1 MKKKIKKNLVLLFL
15 ISCSFFV
22 VNAIASKII
31 KNQKSNNNKP
41 NIVYILAD
49 DLGYG
54 DITSYGGKKIKTPHL
69 DELRKKGMQF
79 TQHYSGSAV
88 CAPTRAM
95 LMTGKH
101 SGHSSIRDN
110 LELKDKRK
118 KKMKI
123 YGGQHPLPAGIT
135 TIPNMLKKVGYKT
148 ACIGKWGLGSSCSS
162 GSPIKQGFDFFYG
175 YNCQR
180 NAHNYYPEYL
190 DKNEGIVKL
199 KGNHRGKTGKNYAP
213 ELMMKEIINFVK
225 ENKNNPFFLY
235 YATPLPHL
243 PLQVP
248 KKYLEEYNFKETP
261 FKGDHYLGHPK
272 PRAAYAAMVTYM
284 DRNIGK
290 LIQTLKEEKIYDN
303 TLIIFT
309 SDNGGT
315 FNLGGFDPVFFESNK
330 PFRGAKT
337 SLLEGGIRVPMIAV
351 WKDKIKANS
360 TSDHLSAQWDVMA
373 TLADLTGAKLNEKHD
388 GISFLP
394 TLLEQKNQKQHSHL
408 YWEFRGQQ
416 ALRQGDWK
424 IYRPYAKRFP
434 NKPVKLFNLKEDIK
448 EKNNLAGKYPE
459 KVKKML
465 AIMNNSRTESK
476 ISKWNFLPAKK

>member
-1 MKKKIKKNLVLLFL
+1 
-15 ISCSFFV
+15 
-22 VNAIASKII
+22 
-31 KNQKSNNNKP
+31 
-41 NIVYILAD
+41 
-49 DLGYG
+49 
-54 DITSYGGKKIKTPHL
+54 
-69 DELRKKGMQF
+69 
-79 TQHYSGSAV
+79 
-88 CAPTRAM
+88 
-95 LMTGKH
+95 
-101 SGHSSIRDN
+101 
-110 LELKDKRK
+110 
-118 KKMKI
+118 
-123 YGGQHPLPAGIT
+123 
-135 TIPNMLKKVGYKT
+135 
-148 ACIGKWGLGSSCSS
+148 
-162 GSPIKQGFDFFYG
+162 
-175 YNCQR
+175 
-180 NAHNYYPEYL
+180 
-190 DKNEGIVKL
+190 
-199 KGNHRGKTGKNYAP
+199 
-213 ELMMKEIINFVK
+213 
-225 ENKNNPFFLY
+225 
-235 YATPLPHL
+235 
-243 PLQVP
+243 
-248 KKYLEEYNFKETP
+248 
-261 FKGDHYLGHPK
+261 
-272 PRAAYAAMVTYM
+272 MVTYM